1 MEVYLRL
8 DFFMTQ
14 ILIEQ
19 IFNNFCF
26 RIEKFTTKVYWNCGT
41 REMMP
46 NMSFSYKLDLRRL
59 KNNFEIKMSL
69 HNLMRIFLR
78 KDKKN

>member
-8 DFFMTQ
+8 DFFVTH
-14 ILIEQ
+14 ILIEH

-26 RIEKFTTKVYWNCGT
+26 RIEKFTKVYWNCGT

-59 KNNFEIKMSL
+59 KNNFEIKMS

-78 KDKKN
+78 KDKEN